1 MGMGPGDGPADRA
14 PRARNLAARGAGG
27 CGNILRMMRRL
38 WEWRGGARARALPGP
53 SVESSE
59 SSPTSTKSLSLPSSS
74 VTGGLDV
81 PYPPSVKGG
90 LGKGGG
96 SLLARLE
103 GRAAGKVILQLVI

>member
-1 MGMGPGDGPADRA
+1 MGMRPGDEPPDRA

-27 CGNILRMMRRL
+27 CGNILRMLHRL
-38 WEWRGGARARALPGP
+38 WRSRARARAQPG
-53 SVESSE
+53 SSDESSE
-59 SSPTSTKSLSLPSSS
+59 SSPTSPESLSTPSSS
-74 VTGGLDV
+74 LAGGVAV
-81 PYPPSVKGG
+81 PYPSSVKGG